1 MKEIKLKESWNEISI
16 ADFLQLMQLQ
26 EVADDF
32 QLAREVEIMKIVSC
46 NPDIDTLSL
55 PEFKQLVGK
64 VTFINQPI
72 PETLYP
78 PKSFTTPNFKYIIKP
93 DLTKLTTAQYID
105 YINYIKNSEGI
116 EDLSKILSVFFIPK
130 GFDYNEGYEINE
142 VIEDIEN
149 NVDIVTASSV
159 ASFFEL
165 QSQTC
170 IKALKDYSL
179 KVMKKAMK
187 KQSDPMKKAELKKKI
202 QEMETL

>member
-16 ADFLQLMQLQ
+16 VDFLQLMQLQ

-32 QLAREVEIMKIVSC
+32 QLAREVEIMKIVSG

-55 PEFKQLVGK
+55 PEFKQLVSK

-116 EDLSKILSVFFIPK
+116 EDLAKILSVFFIPK
-130 GFDYNEGYEINE
+130 GFEYNEGYEINE

-187 KQSDPMKKAELKKKI
+187 KQSEPMKKAELKKKI

>member
-1 MKEIKLKESWNEISI
+1 MAK
-16 ADFLQLMQLQ
+16 
-26 EVADDF
+26 
-32 QLAREVEIMKIVSC
+32 
-46 NPDIDTLSL
+46 T
-55 PEFKQLVGK
+55 
-64 VTFINQPI
+64 
-72 PETLYP
+72 
-78 PKSFTTPNFKYIIKP
+78 
-93 DLTKLTTAQYID
+93 
-105 YINYIKNSEGI
+105 
-116 EDLSKILSVFFIPK
+116 LSVFFIPK
-130 GFDYNEGYEINE
+130 GFEYNEGYEINE

-187 KQSDPMKKAELKKKI
+187 KQNEPMKKAELKKKI

>member
-26 EVADDF
+26 EMSDDF
-32 QLAREVEIMKIVSC
+32 QLAREVEIMKIVSGD
-46 NPDIDTLSL
+46 PDIDTLSL
-55 PEFKQLVGK
+55 PEFKQLMNK

-116 EDLSKILSVFFIPK
+116 EDLAKILSVFFIPK
-130 GFDYNEGYEINE
+130 GFEYNEGYEIND

-179 KVMKKAMK
+179 KVMKRAMK
-187 KQSDPMKKAELKKKI
+187 KQNEPMKKAELKKKI

>member
-26 EVADDF
+26 EMSDDF
-32 QLAREVEIMKIVSC
+32 QLAREVEIMKIVSGD
-46 NPDIDTLSL
+46 PDIDTLSL

-116 EDLSKILSVFFIPK
+116 EDLAKILSVFFIPK
-130 GFDYNEGYEINE
+130 GFEYNEGYEINE

-187 KQSDPMKKAELKKKI
+187 KQNEPMKKAELKKKI

>member
-32 QLAREVEIMKIVSC
+32 QLAREVEIMKIVSG

-72 PETLYP
+72 PEKLYP

-116 EDLSKILSVFFIPK
+116 EDLAKILSVFFIPK
-130 GFDYNEGYEINE
+130 GFEYNEGYEINE

-187 KQSDPMKKAELKKKI
+187 KQNDPMKKAELKKKI

>member
-32 QLAREVEIMKIVSC
+32 QLAREVEIMKIVSG

-93 DLTKLTTAQYID
+93 DLIKLTTAQYID

-116 EDLSKILSVFFIPK
+116 EDLAKILSVFFIPK

-187 KQSDPMKKAELKKKI
+187 KQNEPMKKAELKKKI

>member
-16 ADFLQLMQLQ
+16 VDFLQLMQLQ

-32 QLAREVEIMKIVSC
+32 QLAREVEIMKIVSG

-55 PEFKQLVGK
+55 PEFKQLVSK

-116 EDLSKILSVFFIPK
+116 EDLAKILSVFFIPK
-130 GFDYNEGYEINE
+130 GFEYNEGYEINE

-187 KQSDPMKKAELKKKI
+187 KQNEPMKKAELKKKI